1 MAKRAVKVVD
11 KHIDRDVELC
21 RTTNVRVGNQT
32 MQLLIEERIPFTQN
46 WIRVP
51 FYKREKYK
59 GAREICVIHT
69 HCNQYSR
76 ARRALDQMEV
86 FCRERLIV
94 HAV

>member
-1 MAKRAVKVVD
+1 MAKRVVKVLD

-21 RTTNVRVGNQT
+21 RTTNARVGSQA
-32 MQLLIEERIPFTQN
+32 MQLLVEERIPFTQN

-59 GAREICVIHT
+59 GAREICVIRT

-76 ARRALDQMEV
+76 ARRTLDQMEV
-86 FCRERLIV
+86 FCRERLIL